1 MRLDDLAGATV
12 LVLGLGIDNL
22 AALDSVLSAGPRRV
36 IAAVDDPG
44 AVSPADR
51 ARLEALA
58 IALLDAEGAV
68 DAAEQHDGV
77 EPFVVL
83 RAPGYPRRGE
93 VCTRLEDGGAAFTT
107 AVDLWIGSHGS
118 SRPVVA
124 ITGTKGKSTVTALLD
139 SLLDLLGIEHLMGGN
154 IGLAIWAEAPDPA
167 PSVPAVIEV
176 SSYMAADAHHA
187 PTIGVLTSLDAD
199 HLTWH
204 GSVERYRNDKLRLFT
219 GGEPPPQVVLV
230 DGGDPVALEAIAGT
244 GLAFEAVDPE
254 DGVASRAAARLAERG
269 FPRHLGSNLAL
280 AAAAAE
286 RLCEL
291 LGREDVRLDAA
302 LLDLADSYV
311 ALPSRHAT
319 IGEHGGVRYIDDAL
333 ASNPFAAA
341 AALDAVGE
349 VPVTWMIGGQS
360 REVSLAP
367 MAAALAGRR
376 SPTLLLGLPDT
387 GEAWCA
393 ELAGPSGSSGLDSAG
408 AEDTGGVED
417 TTPRS
422 HSLDTVA
429 VTDVGEAVRLAAART
444 PDGGVVL
451 FAPGAPT
458 PARLGT
464 YRERAADFV
473 AAFEALSGG

>member
-22 AALDSVLSAGPRRV
+22 AALDAVLAAGPGRV
-36 IAAVDDPG
+36 LAAVDDPG
-44 AVSPADR
+44 AASVADR
-51 ARLEALA
+51 DRMGALD
-58 IALLDAEGAV
+58 IVLI
-68 DAAEQHDGV
+68 AAENAIDAGR
-77 EPFVVL
+77 EAGAPLIVL

-93 VCTRLEDGGAAFTT
+93 VCTRLEDAGAVFTT
-107 AVDLWIGSHGS
+107 AVDLWIGTHGAA
-118 SRPVVA
+118 RPIVA

-154 IGLAIWAEAPDPA
+154 IGLAIWAEASNPP
-167 PSVPAVIEV
+167 PGVPAVIEV

-204 GSVERYRNDKLRLFT
+204 GSIERYRSDKLRLFS
-219 GGEPPPQVVLV
+219 GGEQPPQVVLV
-230 DGGDPVALEAIAGT
+230 DGGDPVALKAIGRT
-244 GLAFEAVDPE
+244 GLPVQVVDP
-254 DGVASRAAARLAERG
+254 GSGLASAAGARLAERG
-269 FPRHLGSNLAL
+269 FPRHLRSNLAL

-286 RLCEL
+286 RLCDL
-291 LGREDVRLDAA
+291 LGLGDVPLDGA
-302 LLDLADSYV
+302 LTELADHYV

-319 IGEHGGVRYIDDAL
+319 IGEHRGVRYIDDAL

-349 VPVTWMIGGQS
+349 VPVTWLIGGQS
-360 REVSLAP
+360 RDVSLAP
-367 MAAALAGRR
+367 MAAALAQRR

-393 ELAGPSGSSGLDSAG
+393 QMAGPSGSSGSSGSSGTGVGDTAAQPVGLDAL
-408 AEDTGGVED
+408 A
-417 TTPRS
+417 
-422 HSLDTVA
+422 VA
-429 VTDVGEAVRLAAART
+429 DVGEAVRIAATRT
-444 PDGGVVL
+444 PEDGVVL

-458 PARLGT
+458 PSRLGT
-464 YRERAADFV
+464 YHERAADFA
-473 AAFEALSGG
+473 AAFAALSGG